1 MPIREVIRWILDRV
15 LVAVSVA
22 ILVSN
27 GPYFGIELANKS
39 LLYNFEV
46 FLIMTTI
53 LGGLTF
59 LIIPRRKSKTSNKK

>member
-1 MPIREVIRWILDRV
+1 MPIREVIRWVLDRV
-15 LVAVSVA
+15 LIAFSVA
-22 ILVSN
+22 FLVSN
-27 GPYFGIELANKS
+27 GPSFGIELANRS

-59 LIIPRRKSKTSNKK
+59 IIVPRRKSQKINK